1 METTQILQAHV
12 LDILFEGRNK
22 MYGAYELRKS
32 YNKRLKTAIMVM
44 ICCCLFAFLA
54 MVAGKNN
61 EHQSTGLILD
71 GEVTLQKLEQLK
83 RAVIPPPPPPPPP
96 PAPKPIMTI
105 KFTTP
110 ILEDITD
117 APPPSQTTM
126 DDITIGKIDN
136 LNGEMSCDVAPPV
149 EPHSIGNVAALQ
161 VNDLKGEVFFV
172 HKEAQ
177 FPGGADA
184 WKRFLERNL
193 KADIPL
199 NNGAP
204 AGTYS
209 VVVSFL
215 VDKEGNVSEVRALN
229 DPGYGTAAEGIR
241 AIQSG
246 PKWISALQNGRNVIY
261 RQKQTITFRVE
272 EGQ

>member
-1 METTQILQAHV
+1 METNQILQADV

-22 MYGAYELRKS
+22 MYGAYDLRKS
-32 YNKRLKTAIMVM
+32 YDKRLKIAMVVM
-44 ICCCLFAFLA
+44 ISCCLFASLA
-54 MVAGKNN
+54 TVAGKNK
-61 EHQSTGLILD
+61 EHQSTGLIVN
-71 GEVTLQKLEQLK
+71 GEVTIRKLEPILPP
-83 RAVIPPPPPPPPP
+83 VTPPPPPLPP

-110 ILEDITD
+110 VLVDQTET
-117 APPPSQTTM
+117 PPPAQSTI
-126 DDITIGKIDN
+126 DDIAIGKVDN
-136 LNGEMSCDVAPPV
+136 PDGEKSDNVAPPIKERGELEASPKV
-149 EPHSIGNVAALQ
+149 IEKYETEFTTVQ
-161 VNDLKGEVFFV
+161 VQ
-172 HKEAQ
+172 AR

-193 KADIPL
+193 EADIPL

-215 VDKEGNVSEVRALN
+215 VDKEGNVSEVKALN
-229 DPGYGTAAEGIR
+229 DPGYGTAAEAIR

-246 PKWISALQNGRNVIY
+246 PRWIPALQNGRNVIY
-261 RQKQTITFRVE
+261 RQKQIITFRVE
-272 EGQ
+272 EEQ